1 MIVYIVPAV
10 TFALFFFIMGIT
22 IGHSKSI
29 IKIRQEE
36 NRNKE
41 IEANLLRER
50 TEILKA
56 KQKIS
61 ENIDELIFRAK
72 VHSEIENIT
81 KNS

>member
-1 MIVYIVPAV
+1 MIIYLVPAI
-10 TFALFFFIMGIT
+10 TAALFFFIMGIT

-36 NRNKE
+36 NRKKE
-41 IEANLLRER
+41 IEANLLKER
-50 TEILKA
+50 NEIIKA

-72 VHSEIENIT
+72 VHNEIENIT